1 MKTHPFF
8 SATPAGVHDP
18 APRSG
23 RLRPIHVGN
32 APFAV
37 AVNEA
42 AGTVYVT
49 NFTDGTVSVIT
60 N

>member
-1 MKTHPFF
+1 
-8 SATPAGVHDP
+8 
-18 APRSG
+18 
-23 RLRPIHVGN
+23 VGN

-42 AGTVYVT
+42 AGTAYVT